1 MQKDFNALFQK
12 WRSQEASD
20 GEINELREM
29 LKSVTYQNK
38 LKNALSDASVSGSY
52 DHEIIDKR
60 KSTLLEEVMDE
71 IERKKSSHIKAHRL
85 RIASAAAAAII
96 LVVLAGRWIIDSWAV
111 DPKEELASVQV
122 VDKHFIKLPDGTA
135 VTLNEGSTIT
145 YNTDEFGKGTR
156 EVSLSG
162 EAFFDVTHAP
172 DRPFIV
178 NTQHVSTTVLGT
190 AFNVNAYANKP
201 IVVTVVRGKVKVG
214 SADKVFETLLPDQE
228 LVIEPRTLVCERAN
242 VHSAEKIE
250 WMTSYL
256 ILDNVTMKEAAQ
268 MISKRY
274 NTHVVLEDSSLAQC
288 RISIFFVKNE
298 SLSRVLETVSLAKGG
313 DYAIKNNIATIN
325 GKCE

>member
-20 GEINELREM
+20 EEINELREM

-38 LKNALSDASVSGSY
+38 LKNVLSDASVSGSY

-60 KSTLLEEVMDE
+60 KATLLEEVMDE
-71 IERKKSSHIKAHRL
+71 IERKDSSHIKAHRL
-85 RIASAAAAAII
+85 RIASAAAAGVI
-96 LVVLAGRWIIDSWAV
+96 LVVLASRWIMDSSAV
-111 DPKEELASVQV
+111 DSKEELASIQV
-122 VDKHFIKLPDGTA
+122 VDKHFVKLPDGTA

-145 YNTDEFGKGTR
+145 YNTDKFGKGTR

-172 DRPFIV
+172 DHPFIV
-178 NTQHVSTTVLGT
+178 NTQQVSTTVLGT
-190 AFNVNAYANKP
+190 AFNISAYANAP

-214 SADKVFETLLPDQE
+214 SSDKVFETLLPDQE
-228 LVIEPRTLVCERAN
+228 LLIEPKTLLYERKNVQSAN
-242 VHSAEKIE
+242 KVQ
-250 WMTSYL
+250 WMASYL

-298 SLSRVLETVSLAKGG
+298 SLSRVLETVSMAKGG
-313 DYAIKNNIATIN
+313 DYTIENDKVTIN